1 MSRFMSRFM
10 FCLLLLLG
18 ANILLLLA
26 NLVWGSVAMT
36 WGELWA
42 VLLGGGDATQ
52 SAIIWRLRLPNALMS
67 ILAGGGLAVAGLL
80 MQTFFR
86 NPIASPYLLGV
97 SAGAGLGVAMG
108 LFLFGGLSAWWVA
121 AFGAAGSAGVLL
133 LLLAA
138 SFRLRD
144 DNSLLILGIM
154 LGSVIGAVVELLQ
167 YFASAEALQRYTI
180 WTQGSVQGSHWAE
193 VLALLPILFVV
204 WIWVYLQAKGLDGL
218 LFGRAYAES
227 MGVNVEQLRRGL
239 IIATA
244 LLSGGITAF
253 CGPVGFVGLIAP
265 HGARWLLRSSRHK
278 ELIPITLLLGVFIL
292 LAAGALS
299 VLLSNQ
305 RPLPLNALTALLG
318 VPLVIWLLWRR

>member
-1 MSRFMSRFM
+1 MSRFRFW
-10 FCLLLLLG
+10 LLLLLG
-18 ANILLLLA
+18 GNIFLLLA

-67 ILAGGGLAVAGLL
+67 VLAGGGLAVAGLL

-97 SAGAGLGVAMG
+97 SAGAGLGVAIG
-108 LFLFGGLSAWWVA
+108 VFLFGGLSAWSVA
-121 AFGAAGSAGVLL
+121 AFGAAGSGAVLFL
-133 LLLAA
+133 LLLA
-138 SFRLRD
+138 SFRLAE

-154 LGSVIGAVVELLQ
+154 LGTVVSAVVELLQ

-180 WTQGSVQGSHWAE
+180 WAQGSVQGSHWAE
-193 VLALLPILFVV
+193 VLALLPILLIV
-204 WIWVYLQAKGLDGL
+204 WFWAYLQSKGLDGL

-227 MGVNVEQLRRGL
+227 MGVDVARLRRGL

-265 HGARWLLRSSRHK
+265 HGARWLLRTARHR

-299 VLLSNQ
+299 VLLSAN

-318 VPLVIWLLWRR
+318 VPLVIWLLVRRS